1 MGRKKKVV
9 AEPVVTAPKVK
20 KEVVKQVVAEVIA
33 KEEVVVEA
41 AAEIVEAVAEKIAEV
56 NKAVIA
62 EKSSLEI
69 LKNKIVSKAR
79 FILQTIRG

>member
-20 KEVVKQVVAEVIA
+20 KEVVAEVIA
-33 KEEVVVEA
+33 EA

-69 LKNKIVSKAR
+69 LKNKIVTKAR